1 MRTRI
6 AVFLITL
13 SGLILEVGLTRIY
26 SASIWYHFAFVAIS
40 VALLGWGLGGFT
52 VHLWKTGKRG
62 IGEKG
67 KLLSMNAAAVVTL
80 LYAAAIP
87 LCVWLL
93 VRYPFEMD
101 RLPLYFLAP
110 LLPFF
115 LAGMA
120 LSIVFDIHRTVA
132 GSLYFWD
139 LIGASIGA
147 VAVTLLLHVF
157 GGEAA
162 LLVASI
168 APAVAALL
176 MSLSPASRAQENN
189 KQFGAVNPSPNPLPE
204 GEGSELRLQRDDGP
218 ASMGQEADGRRHD
231 AGGSER
237 EQSGRGARGPSAS
250 SGQDARAPGNDP
262 PTNAD
267 GSDNASPSLT
277 VGLPPRDTHLS
288 SRLNPLPTGR
298 GSVTGLPRAI
308 QVAAVIGVVL
318 AIMGVV
324 STVKYGAFRVK
335 PGTTKAMRN
344 QMDATPGA
352 HIVQTGWNAYSRI
365 DCVEGLPNSF
375 ARLYIDSDAW
385 TGIRGWDGNLDSV
398 QDMKW
403 SYRALPF
410 RLTPNAETMII
421 GPGGGPDV
429 VAALASGSKKVTAV
443 EMNPL
448 MLKFVRSYGARA
460 GNLYDRPDVE
470 TVLSE
475 GRNFISR
482 TDKKFDI
489 ILLGFVDSWASVA
502 SGGLSLSENYLYT
515 AEAMRAYYDH
525 LKPDGIL
532 VVLRWEMD
540 IPRLTSNAV
549 ATLGAGEAAKRVV
562 VLMEKQANPN
572 DYQQMLFMLRK
583 EPFTDAQ
590 LKEISTNWT
599 QANAVIMPGGTAPP
613 GIKEVLAGT
622 KTLQQYDAES
632 NRYVGAVWD
641 DSPFYFAI
649 EKPWRMPGAIAERM
663 VKWLLGPSIAMLG
676 IFAVFGMPRRQRA
689 EGRRQKAEGAV
700 GGTSSYI
707 GSLVYFAAL
716 GFGFIAVEL
725 ALLQHLTLLVG
736 HPIYTLSVLLFTLL
750 AFGGIGASLSSRW
763 SMWKACAAVAIIGT
777 IEALALPK
785 LVPALLWLPLWGRIA
800 VAILMIAPLGLAMG
814 MPFPRGLKQTGEGP
828 LPAPPF
834 YWGLNG
840 IMSVIGSVTT
850 VFVALIWGFQAAMLM
865 GSACYVLAALASVKA
880 FPTQL
885 AVSGEQNESQGKGEE
900 GKG

>member
-1 MRTRI
+1 MSRLQRDEEG
-6 AVFLITL
+6 
-13 SGLILEVGLTRIY
+13 SGADV
-26 SASIWYHFAFVAIS
+26 S
-40 VALLGWGLGGFT
+40 
-52 VHLWKTGKRG
+52 GK
-62 IGEKG
+62 
-67 KLLSMNAAAVVTL
+67 
-80 LYAAAIP
+80 
-87 LCVWLL
+87 
-93 VRYPFEMD
+93 
-101 RLPLYFLAP
+101 
-110 LLPFF
+110 
-115 LAGMA
+115 
-120 LSIVFDIHRTVA
+120 
-132 GSLYFWD
+132 
-139 LIGASIGA
+139 
-147 VAVTLLLHVF
+147 
-157 GGEAA
+157 
-162 LLVASI
+162 
-168 APAVAALL
+168 
-176 MSLSPASRAQENN
+176 
-189 KQFGAVNPSPNPLPE
+189 PSPNPLPK
-204 GEGSELRLQRDDGP
+204 GESNKSSQDVRASKDGP
-218 ASMGQEADGRRHD
+218 PAT
-231 AGGSER
+231 AGGS
-237 EQSGRGARGPSAS
+237 
-250 SGQDARAPGNDP
+250 DW
-262 PTNAD
+262 
-267 GSDNASPSLT
+267 
-277 VGLPPRDTHLS
+277 
-288 SRLNPLPTGR
+288 
-298 GSVTGLPRAI
+298 LPRVV
-308 QVAAVIGVVL
+308 QVAAVLGVVLAVIGVVS
-318 AIMGVV
+318 A
-324 STVKYGAFRVK
+324 VKYGAFRVK

-344 QMDATPGA
+344 QMDATPGS

-365 DCVEGLPNSF
+365 DCVEGLPDSF

-385 TGIRGWDGNLDSV
+385 TGIRGWDGNLESV

-410 RLTPNAETMII
+410 RLTPQAETLII

-448 MLKFVRSYGARA
+448 MLRFVRSYGARA

-482 TDKKFDI
+482 TDRKFDI

-549 ATLGAGEAAKRVV
+549 ATLGANEAAKRVV

-583 EPFTDAQ
+583 RPFADAE

-599 QANAVIMPGGTAPP
+599 QANAVITPGGTAPP
-613 GIKEVLAGT
+613 GIRDVLAGT
-622 KTLQQYDAES
+622 KTLEQYEAES
-632 NRYVGAVWD
+632 PRFVGPVWD

-649 EKPWRMPGAIAERM
+649 ERPWRMPGAIAERI
-663 VKWLLGPSIAMLG
+663 VKWLLGPSMGMLAL
-676 IFAVFGMPRRQRA
+676 FAVFGRPKRKVDKKAGRMPA
-689 EGRRQKAEGAV
+689 LPGPVPAYV
-700 GGTSSYI
+700 
-707 GSLVYFAAL
+707 GSLIYFAAL

-785 LVPALLWLPLWGRIA
+785 LVPALLWLPLWGRIV
-800 VAILMIAPLGLAMG
+800 VAIAMIAPLGLAMG
-814 MPFPRGLKQTGEGP
+814 MPFPRGLKQTGEGS

-840 IMSVIGSVTT
+840 VMSVIGSVTT
-850 VFVALIWGFQAAMLM
+850 VFVALTWGFQAAMLM
-865 GSACYVLAALASVKA
+865 GSACYVLAALASTQA
-880 FPTQL
+880 FPSA
-885 AVSGEQNESQGKGEE
+885 AVGR
-900 GKG
+900 

>member
-6 AVFLITL
+6 SVFLITL

-52 VHLWKTGKRG
+52 VHLWKQAQGRRQKAEGRNQEADGRRQTAGQTETTAG
-62 IGEKG
+62 GTPAYP
-67 KLLSMNAAAVVTL
+67 LSMNAAAVVAL

-87 LCVWLL
+87 LCLWLL
-93 VRYPFEMD
+93 VRYPFDME

-110 LLPFF
+110 LLPSF

-120 LSIVFDIHRTVA
+120 LSIVFDIHRAVA

-162 LLVASI
+162 LLVAAI
-168 APAVAALL
+168 APAVAAMLL
-176 MSLSPASRAQENN
+176 AA
-189 KQFGAVNPSPNPLPE
+189 
-204 GEGSELRLQRDDGP
+204 GSEKSGAAEESGP
-218 ASMGQEADGRRHD
+218 PAT
-231 AGGSER
+231 AGGSDMMR
-237 EQSGRGARGPSAS
+237 RAVQVGAA
-250 SGQDARAPGNDP
+250 
-262 PTNAD
+262 
-267 GSDNASPSLT
+267 L
-277 VGLPPRDTHLS
+277 
-288 SRLNPLPTGR
+288 
-298 GSVTGLPRAI
+298 
-308 QVAAVIGVVL
+308 GVVL
-318 AIMGVV
+318 AVVGVV
-324 STVKYGAFRVK
+324 ATVKYGAFRVK

-344 QMDATPGA
+344 QMDATPGS

-410 RLTPNAETMII
+410 RLTPNAETLII

-482 TDKKFDI
+482 TDRKFDI

-525 LKPDGIL
+525 LSDNGIL

-549 ATLGAGEAAKRVV
+549 ATLGANEARQRVV

-572 DYQQMLFMLRK
+572 DYPQMLFMLRK
-583 EPFTDAQ
+583 QPFTTDQMAEMRG
-590 LKEISTNWT
+590 KWT
-599 QANAVIMPGGTAPP
+599 QANPIIMPDGTAPP
-613 GIKEVLAGT
+613 GLKEVLAGT
-622 KTLQQYDAES
+622 KTMVQYDAES
-632 NRYVGAVWD
+632 TRFVGAVWD

-663 VKWLLGPSIAMLG
+663 VKWLLGPSVGMLAL
-676 IFAVFGMPRRQRA
+676 FAVFGKRRVLDGA
-689 EGRRQKAEGAV
+689 PKA
-700 GGTSSYI
+700 SSLPYV

-716 GFGFIAVEL
+716 G
-725 ALLQHLTLLVG
+725 
-736 HPIYTLSVLLFTLL
+736 
-750 AFGGIGASLSSRW
+750 
-763 SMWKACAAVAIIGT
+763 
-777 IEALALPK
+777 
-785 LVPALLWLPLWGRIA
+785 
-800 VAILMIAPLGLAMG
+800 
-814 MPFPRGLKQTGEGP
+814 
-828 LPAPPF
+828 
-834 YWGLNG
+834 
-840 IMSVIGSVTT
+840 
-850 VFVALIWGFQAAMLM
+850 
-865 GSACYVLAALASVKA
+865 
-880 FPTQL
+880 
-885 AVSGEQNESQGKGEE
+885 
-900 GKG
+900 

>member
-52 VHLWKTGKRG
+52 IHLIKQWLAKQEAGGRRQTAGTSRNEVSG
-62 IGEKG
+62 RDGRVPRT
-67 KLLSMNAAAVVTL
+67 LSIQAAAVTTL
-80 LYAAAIP
+80 LYAGAIP
-87 LCVWLL
+87 LCLWLL

-120 LSIVFDIHRTVA
+120 LSIVFDIHRAVA

-139 LIGASIGA
+139 LIGAALGA
-147 VAVTLLLHVF
+147 VLVTVLLHLF

-162 LLVASI
+162 LLVATI
-168 APAVAALL
+168 APAIAAGLL
-176 MSLSPASRAQENN
+176 SLSPAQSEVRAQRSEVSEEPLSPASRAQENEVETVQRA
-189 KQFGAVNPSPNPLPE
+189 K
-204 GEGSELRLQRDDGP
+204 LRTLTPTLSQR
-218 ASMGQEADGRRHD
+218 
-231 AGGSER
+231 ER
-237 EQSGRGARGPSAS
+237 ESGSAP
-250 SGQDARAPGNDP
+250 DW
-262 PTNAD
+262 
-267 GSDNASPSLT
+267 
-277 VGLPPRDTHLS
+277 
-288 SRLNPLPTGR
+288 
-298 GSVTGLPRAI
+298 LPRVV
-308 QVAAVIGVVL
+308 QVAAALGVVL
-318 AIMGVV
+318 AIIAAV
-324 STVKYGAFRVK
+324 SAVKYEAFRVK
-335 PGTTKAMRN
+335 PGRTKAMRN
-344 QMDATPGA
+344 QMDENPQARIA
-352 HIVQTGWNAYSRI
+352 YTGWNAYSRI
-365 DCVEGLPNSF
+365 DAVEGVAPGHV

-385 TGIRGWDGNLDSV
+385 TSINEWDGKLESAKGLRD
-398 QDMKW
+398 

-410 RLTPNAETMII
+410 RLTPNAETLVI
-421 GPGGGPDV
+421 GPGGGADV
-429 VAALASGSKKVTAV
+429 VSALASGSRKVTAV
-443 EMNPL
+443 ELNPL

-470 TVLSE
+470 TIQSE

-482 TDKKFDI
+482 TDKKFDVI
-489 ILLGFVDSWASVA
+489 FMGFVDSWASVA

-515 AEAMRAYYDH
+515 AEAMRAFYDH
-525 LKPDGIL
+525 LSDNGIM

-549 ATLGAGEAAKRVV
+549 ATLGANEAAKRIV
-562 VLMEKQANPN
+562 VLMEKQAAPN
-572 DYQQMLFMLRK
+572 DFPQMLFMLRK
-583 EPFTDAQ
+583 RPFNDAE
-590 LKEISTNWT
+590 LKEIRDNWT
-599 QANAVIMPGGTAPP
+599 QANAVIAPGGTAPA

-622 KTLQQYDAES
+622 KTLDQYEAEAP
-632 NRYVGAVWD
+632 RFVGPVWD

-649 EKPWRMPGAIAERM
+649 DRPFRMPGAIAERIL
-663 VKWLLGPSIAMLG
+663 KWLLAPSVGLL
-676 IFAVFGMPRRQRA
+676 AVFALFGRPRRKRI
-689 EGRRQKAEGAV
+689 EDGAD
-700 GGTSSYI
+700 GTSAYRARWMSPYLS
-707 GSLVYFAAL
+707 SLVYFAAL

-736 HPIYTLSVLLFTLL
+736 HPIFTLSVLLFTLL
-750 AFGGIGASLSSRW
+750 AFGGIGAALSPRW
-763 SMWKACAAVAIIGT
+763 SMWKACAAVAIIAT

-800 VAILMIAPLGLAMG
+800 VAIALIAPLGLAMG
-814 MPFPRGLKQTGEGP
+814 MPFPRGLKHTGEGS

-850 VFVALIWGFQAAMLM
+850 VFVALNWGFQAAMLM
-865 GSACYVLAALASVKA
+865 GSACYVLAAVASMKA
-880 FPTQL
+880 FPKQW
-885 AVSGEQNESQGKGEE
+885 AVSG
-900 GKG
+900 

>member
-1 MRTRI
+1 MCYAAPSSIDVSHFKTLTESTMRTRI
-6 AVFLITL
+6 SVFLITL

-52 VHLWKTGKRG
+52 VHLLKKVKPMGT
-62 IGEKG
+62 
-67 KLLSMNAAAVVTL
+67 NAAALVTL
-80 LYAAAIP
+80 LYAGAIP
-87 LCVWLL
+87 LCLWLL

-120 LSIVFDIHRTVA
+120 LSIVFDIHRAVA
-132 GSLYFWD
+132 GTLYFYD
-139 LIGASIGA
+139 LVGAALGA
-147 VAVTLLLHVF
+147 VLVTLLLHLF

-162 LLVASI
+162 LLVGAI

-176 MSLSPASRAQENN
+176 LALGASSPDQLN
-189 KQFGAVNPSPNPLPE
+189 KTEEGAVKPSPQPLSQ
-204 GEGSELRLQRDDGP
+204 GERGGAPSHVIQI
-218 ASMGQEADGRRHD
+218 ASVVMVVITA
-231 AGGSER
+231 A
-237 EQSGRGARGPSAS
+237 AAF
-250 SGQDARAPGNDP
+250 A
-262 PTNAD
+262 
-267 GSDNASPSLT
+267 
-277 VGLPPRDTHLS
+277 
-288 SRLNPLPTGR
+288 
-298 GSVTGLPRAI
+298 AI
-308 QVAAVIGVVL
+308 N
-318 AIMGVV
+318 
-324 STVKYGAFRVK
+324 YGAFRVK

-344 QMDATPGA
+344 QMDAAPGS

-385 TGIRGWDGNLDSV
+385 TGIRGWDGDLENV

-410 RLTPNAETMII
+410 RLTPNAETLII

-470 TVLSE
+470 TIQSE

-482 TDKKFDI
+482 TDRKFDV

-515 AEAMRAYYDH
+515 TEAVRAYYDH

-532 VVLRWEMD
+532 VILRWDMD
-540 IPRLTSNAV
+540 IPRLVANSV
-549 ATLGAGEAAKRVV
+549 ATLGSAEAAKRIV

-572 DYQQMLFMLRK
+572 DYPQMLFMLRK
-583 EPFTDAQ
+583 RPFTDAETR
-590 LKEISTNWT
+590 EISQDWT
-599 QANAVIMPGGTAPP
+599 QANPVVMPNATAPP
-613 GIKEVLAGT
+613 GIKEVLSGT
-622 KTLQQYDAES
+622 KTLEQYEAAS
-632 NRYVGAVWD
+632 PRFVGPVWD

-649 EKPWRMPGAIAERM
+649 DRPYRMPGAIAERLL
-663 VKWLLGPSIAMLG
+663 KWLLGPSIGMLAL
-676 IFAVFGMPRRQRA
+676 FAVFGVPRRKTIESNA
-689 EGRRQKAEGAV
+689 GRRPAYRY
-700 GGTSSYI
+700 GGSI
-707 GSLVYFAAL
+707 IYFAAL

-725 ALLQHLTLLVG
+725 ALLQNLTLLVG

-750 AFGGIGASLSSRW
+750 AFGGIGSALSVRVP
-763 SMWKACAAVAIIGT
+763 MWLACVAVAFIGG

-785 LVPALLWLPLWGRIA
+785 LVPALLWLPLWGRIG
-800 VAILMIAPLGLAMG
+800 VAILLMAPLGLAMG
-814 MPFPRGLKQTGEGP
+814 MPFPRGLRETGNGS

-850 VFVALIWGFQAAMLM
+850 VFVALMAGFRAAMLM
-865 GSACYVLAALASVKA
+865 GAACYLLAALASRMA
-880 FPTQL
+880 FSTARGAGETQM
-885 AVSGEQNESQGKGEE
+885 GK
-900 GKG
+900 

>member
-1 MRTRI
+1 MRTRVS
-6 AVFLITL
+6 VFLITL

-52 VHLWKTGKRG
+52 VHLWKQMKTKGGNGEEGKRG
-62 IGEKG
+62 TGSA
-67 KLLSMNAAAVVTL
+67 LSMNAAAVVTL

-87 LCVWLL
+87 LCLWLL
-93 VRYPFEMD
+93 VRYPFDME

-110 LLPFF
+110 LVPFF

-120 LSIVFDIHRTVA
+120 LSIVFDIHRAVA

-139 LIGASIGA
+139 LIGAALGA
-147 VAVTLLLHVF
+147 VLVTVLLHLL

-162 LLVASI
+162 LLSACA
-168 APAVAALL
+168 APALAALL
-176 MSLSPASRAQENN
+176 LSLSPASRAQDN
-189 KQFGAVNPSPNPLPE
+189 KEKLGGVEPSPNPLPE
-204 GEGSELRLQRDDGP
+204 GEGE
-218 ASMGQEADGRRHD
+218 RH
-231 AGGSER
+231 A
-237 EQSGRGARGPSAS
+237 
-250 SGQDARAPGNDP
+250 
-262 PTNAD
+262 
-267 GSDNASPSLT
+267 PSLT
-277 VGLPPRDTHLS
+277 VGL
-288 SRLNPLPTGR
+288 
-298 GSVTGLPRAI
+298 LPRVV
-308 QVAAVIGVVL
+308 QVAAAFAVVL
-318 AIMGVV
+318 AIVGVV
-324 STVKYGAFRVK
+324 ATVKYGAFRVK

-385 TGIRGWDGNLDSV
+385 TGIRGWDGNLESV

-448 MLKFVRSYGARA
+448 MLKFVRNYGARA

-482 TDKKFDI
+482 TDRKFDI

-525 LKPDGIL
+525 LTPDGIL

-549 ATLGAGEAAKRVV
+549 ATLGAGDAAKRVV

-590 LKEISTNWT
+590 LKEISTSWT

-632 NRYVGAVWD
+632 NRFVGAVWD

-649 EKPWRMPGAIAERM
+649 EKPWRMPGAIAERI
-663 VKWLLGPSIAMLG
+663 VKWLLGPSMGMLALFA
-676 IFAVFGMPRRQRA
+676 IFGKRKVTT
-689 EGRRQKAEGAV
+689 GAKNTATLPYV
-700 GGTSSYI
+700 

-763 SMWKACAAVAIIGT
+763 SIWKACVAVAVIGT

-785 LVPALLWLPLWGRIA
+785 LVPMLLWLPLWGRIA

-814 MPFPRGLKQTGEGP
+814 MPFPRGLKQTGEGS

-840 IMSVIGSVTT
+840 VMSVIGSVTT

-880 FPTQL
+880 FP
-885 AVSGEQNESQGKGEE
+885 AAARS
-900 GKG
+900 

>member
-6 AVFLITL
+6 SVFLITL

-52 VHLWKTGKRG
+52 VHLLKKVTT
-62 IGEKG
+62 
-67 KLLSMNAAAVVTL
+67 LSMNAVALTTL
-80 LYAAAIP
+80 LYAGAVP
-87 LCVWLL
+87 LCLWLL

-110 LLPFF
+110 LAPFF

-120 LSIVFDIHRTVA
+120 LSIVFDIHRAVA
-132 GSLYFWD
+132 GTLYFYD
-139 LIGASIGA
+139 LVGAALGA
-147 VAVTLLLHVF
+147 VLVTLLLHVF

-162 LLVASI
+162 LLVGAI

-176 MSLSPASRAQENN
+176 LTLSPASQAQQDKNN
-189 KQFGAVNPSPNPLPE
+189 VSDPGAAASGLAPGYPMSRLQHESGAPSRVIQIAAVAMVLITAGCAFAAIRFGAF
-204 GEGSELRLQRDDGP
+204 
-218 ASMGQEADGRRHD
+218 
-231 AGGSER
+231 
-237 EQSGRGARGPSAS
+237 
-250 SGQDARAPGNDP
+250 
-262 PTNAD
+262 
-267 GSDNASPSLT
+267 
-277 VGLPPRDTHLS
+277 
-288 SRLNPLPTGR
+288 
-298 GSVTGLPRAI
+298 
-308 QVAAVIGVVL
+308 
-318 AIMGVV
+318 
-324 STVKYGAFRVK
+324 YVK

-344 QMDATPGA
+344 QMDASPGSK
-352 HIVQTGWNAYSRI
+352 IVQTGWNAYSRI

-385 TGIRGWDGNLDSV
+385 TGIRGWDGDLDHV
-398 QDMKW
+398 KDMAG
-403 SYRALPF
+403 SYRALPWK
-410 RLTPNAETMII
+410 LTPNAETLII

-470 TVLSE
+470 TIQSE

-482 TDKKFDI
+482 TDRKFDI

-515 AEAMRAYYDH
+515 TEAVRAYYDH

-532 VVLRWEMD
+532 VILRWEMD
-540 IPRLTSNAV
+540 IPRLVANSV
-549 ATLGAGEAAKRVV
+549 ATLGPSEASKRIV

-572 DYQQMLFMLRK
+572 DYPQMLFMLKK

-590 LKEISTNWT
+590 ISEISTKWT
-599 QANAVIMPGGTAPP
+599 QANIVVGPNGTAPP

-622 KTLQQYDAES
+622 KTLQQWDAES
-632 NRYVGAVWD
+632 PRFVGAVWD

-649 EKPWRMPGAIAERM
+649 DRPYRMPGAIAERL
-663 VKWLLGPSIAMLG
+663 VKWLVGPSVGMLAL
-676 IFAVFGMPRRQRA
+676 FAVFGVPRKKNITGDAGQRPA
-689 EGRRQKAEGAV
+689 YRYG
-700 GGTSSYI
+700 

-725 ALLQHLTLLVG
+725 ALLQNLTLLVG
-736 HPIYTLSVLLFTLL
+736 HPIYSLSVLLFTLL
-750 AFGGIGASLSSRW
+750 AFGGIGSALSVRFP
-763 SMWKACAAVAIIGT
+763 MWMACAAVAVVGG

-800 VAILMIAPLGLAMG
+800 VAIVLIAPLGLAMG
-814 MPFPRGLKQTGEGP
+814 MPFPRGLRETGKDS

-850 VFVALIWGFQAAMLM
+850 VFVALMAGFQAAMLM
-865 GSACYVLAALASVKA
+865 GSACYLLAALASKVA
-880 FPTQL
+880 FNK
-885 AVSGEQNESQGKGEE
+885 VSEARP
-900 GKG
+900 

>member
-52 VHLWKTGKRG
+52 VHLLKGVRSRESG
-62 IGEKG
+62 AREKERTAG
-67 KLLSMNAAAVVTL
+67 RMPALPLSMKAAAVTTL
-80 LYAAAIP
+80 LYAGAIP
-87 LCVWLL
+87 LCLWLL

-120 LSIVFDIHRTVA
+120 LSIVFDIHRAVA

-139 LIGASIGA
+139 LIGAALGA
-147 VAVTLLLHVF
+147 VLVTVLLHLF

-162 LLVASI
+162 LLVATI
-168 APAVAALL
+168 APAVAAGLL
-176 MSLSPASRAQENN
+176 ATGAGSQESGAGEEVLRAKGEGQSDARAQPLSPASRAEEIKNDADP
-189 KQFGAVNPSPNPLPE
+189 GVASR
-204 GEGSELRLQRDDGP
+204 SESGLTPGYSLSRLQR
-218 ASMGQEADGRRHD
+218 E
-231 AGGSER
+231 
-237 EQSGRGARGPSAS
+237 S
-250 SGQDARAPGNDP
+250 SGQDARAPVGGP
-262 PTNAD
+262 PAIAG
-267 GSDNASPSLT
+267 GSDW
-277 VGLPPRDTHLS
+277 
-288 SRLNPLPTGR
+288 
-298 GSVTGLPRAI
+298 LPRVV
-308 QVAAVIGVVL
+308 QVAAALGVVL
-318 AIMGVV
+318 AITAAV
-324 STVKYGAFRVK
+324 SAVKYETFRVK
-335 PGTTKAMRN
+335 PGRTKAMRN
-344 QMDATPGA
+344 QMDENPQARIA
-352 HIVQTGWNAYSRI
+352 YTGWNAYSRI
-365 DCVEGLPNSF
+365 DAVEGVAPGHV

-385 TGIRGWDGNLDSV
+385 TSINEWDGKLESAKGLRD
-398 QDMKW
+398 

-410 RLTPNAETMII
+410 RLTPNAEALVI
-421 GPGGGPDV
+421 GPGGGADV
-429 VAALASGSKKVTAV
+429 VSALASGSRKVTAV
-443 EMNPL
+443 ELNPL

-470 TVLSE
+470 TIQSE

-489 ILLGFVDSWASVA
+489 IFMGFVDSWASVA

-515 AEAMRAYYDH
+515 AEAMRAFYDH
-525 LKPDGIL
+525 LSDNGIM

-549 ATLGAGEAAKRVV
+549 ATLGAEEAAKRIV
-562 VLMEKQANPN
+562 VLMERQAAPN
-572 DYQQMLFMLRK
+572 DFPQMLFMLRK
-583 EPFTDAQ
+583 RPFSDAE
-590 LKEISTNWT
+590 LKEIRENWS
-599 QANAVIMPGGTAPP
+599 QANAVIAPGGTAPT

-622 KTLQQYDAES
+622 KTLDQYEAEAP
-632 NRYVGAVWD
+632 RFVGPVWD

-649 EKPWRMPGAIAERM
+649 DRPWRMPGAIAERIL
-663 VKWLLGPSIAMLG
+663 KWLLAPSVGMLAV
-676 IFAVFGMPRRQRA
+676 FAVFGRPRRRKVQ
-689 EGRRQKAEGAV
+689 GAAS
-700 GGTSSYI
+700 GMSPYL

-736 HPIYTLSVLLFTLL
+736 HPIFTLSVLLFTLL
-750 AFGGIGASLSSRW
+750 AFGGIGAALSPRW

-777 IEALALPK
+777 IEALVLPK

-800 VAILMIAPLGLAMG
+800 VAIALMAPLGLAMG
-814 MPFPRGLKQTGEGP
+814 MPFPRGLKHTGEGS

-850 VFVALIWGFQAAMLM
+850 VFVALNWGFQAAMLM
-865 GSACYVLAALASVKA
+865 GSACYVLAAVASMKA
-880 FPTQL
+880 FPKQL
-885 AVSGEQNESQGKGEE
+885 AVSGAQ
-900 GKG
+900 

>member
-1 MRTRI
+1 MRTRVS
-6 AVFLITL
+6 VFLITF

-52 VHLWKTGKRG
+52 VHLWKQASAKSREQRAKAEGGRQKAENQEAGGRQQTAGVSDART
-62 IGEKG
+62 
-67 KLLSMNAAAVVTL
+67 LSMNAAAVVTL

-87 LCVWLL
+87 LCLWLL
-93 VRYPFEMD
+93 VRYPFDMD

-120 LSIVFDIHRTVA
+120 LSIVFDIHRAVA

-139 LIGASIGA
+139 LIGAALGA
-147 VAVTLLLHVF
+147 VGVTALLHF
-157 GGEAA
+157 LGGEAA
-162 LLVASI
+162 LLMSSV
-168 APAVAALL
+168 APAIAAGLL
-176 MSLSPASRAQENN
+176 ASQSQVSSLKSQE
-189 KQFGAVNPSPNPLPE
+189 
-204 GEGSELRLQRDDGP
+204 
-218 ASMGQEADGRRHD
+218 
-231 AGGSER
+231 
-237 EQSGRGARGPSAS
+237 
-250 SGQDARAPGNDP
+250 
-262 PTNAD
+262 T
-267 GSDNASPSLT
+267 PSLT
-277 VGLPPRDTHLS
+277 VGLLPRDAPAS

-298 GSVTGLPRAI
+298 GSVTWLPRAV
-308 QVAAVIGVVL
+308 QVAAVLGVVL
-318 AIMGVV
+318 AIVGVV
-324 STVKYGAFRVK
+324 SAVKYGAFRVK

-344 QMDATPGA
+344 QMDATPGS

-385 TGIRGWDGNLDSV
+385 TGIRGWDGNLESV

-448 MLKFVRSYGARA
+448 MLKFVRNYGARA

-482 TDKKFDI
+482 TDRKFDI

-549 ATLGAGEAAKRVV
+549 ATLGAGEAAKRIV

-583 EPFTDAQ
+583 EPFTDPQ
-590 LKEISTNWT
+590 LREISTNWT

-632 NRYVGAVWD
+632 NRYVSAVWD

-649 EKPWRMPGAIAERM
+649 EKPWRMPGAIAERI
-663 VKWLLGPSIAMLG
+663 VKWLLGPSMGMLAL
-676 IFAVFGMPRRQRA
+676 FAVFGMPRRQKA
-689 EGRRQKAEGAV
+689 EGKRQKAEGAV

-763 SMWKACAAVAIIGT
+763 SMWKACAAVAVIGT

-785 LVPALLWLPLWGRIA
+785 LVPMLLWLPLWGRIA
-800 VAILMIAPLGLAMG
+800 VAIVMIAPLGLAMG
-814 MPFPRGLKQTGEGP
+814 MPFPRGLKQTGEGS

-840 IMSVIGSVTT
+840 VMSVIGSVTT

-880 FPTQL
+880 FP
-885 AVSGEQNESQGKGEE
+885 AAAKG
-900 GKG
+900 

>member
-6 AVFLITL
+6 SVFLITL

-52 VHLWKTGKRG
+52 VHLLKQKTT
-62 IGEKG
+62 
-67 KLLSMNAAAVVTL
+67 LSINTAAVVTL
-80 LYAAAIP
+80 LYAGAIP
-87 LCVWLL
+87 LCLWLL
-93 VRYPFEMD
+93 VRFPFEMD

-120 LSIVFDIHRTVA
+120 LSIIFDIHRAVA
-132 GSLYFWD
+132 GSLYFYD
-139 LIGASIGA
+139 LIGAALGA
-147 VAVTLLLHVF
+147 VLVTLLLHLL

-162 LLVASI
+162 LLVAAA
-168 APAVAALL
+168 APAVAAVLL
-176 MSLSPASRAQENN
+176 
-189 KQFGAVNPSPNPLPE
+189 AVPS
-204 GEGSELRLQRDDGP
+204 SE
-218 ASMGQEADGRRHD
+218 AV
-231 AGGSER
+231 ER
-237 EQSGRGARGPSAS
+237 EK
-250 SGQDARAPGNDP
+250 
-262 PTNAD
+262 
-267 GSDNASPSLT
+267 
-277 VGLPPRDTHLS
+277 S
-288 SRLNPLPTGR
+288 SR
-298 GSVTGLPRAI
+298 VIQGLA
-308 QVAAVIGVVL
+308 VLAVILVIVGTV
-318 AIMGVV
+318 AN
-324 STVKYGAFRVK
+324 VKYGALRVK

-344 QMDATPGA
+344 QMDANPAA

-365 DCVEGLPNSF
+365 DCVQGLPNSF

-385 TGIRGWDGNLDSV
+385 TGIREWDGKIESV
-398 QDMKW
+398 KDMRD

-410 RLTPNAETMII
+410 RLTPNAETLII

-448 MLKFVRSYGARA
+448 MLKFVRSFGARA

-482 TDKKFDI
+482 SDRKFDI

-515 AEAMRAYYDH
+515 TEAVRAYYDH
-525 LKPDGIL
+525 LKDDGIL
-532 VVLRWEMD
+532 VILRWEMD
-540 IPRLTSNAV
+540 IPRLVSNSV
-549 ATLGAGEAAKRVV
+549 ATLGAPDASKRIV
-562 VLMEKQANPN
+562 VLMEKQAAPN
-572 DYQQMLFMLRK
+572 DYSQMLFMLRK
-583 EPFTDAQ
+583 RPFSDAE
-590 LKEISTNWT
+590 LKEISTKWT
-599 QANAVIMPGGTAPP
+599 QANAIIMPGETAPP
-613 GIKEVLAGT
+613 GMKEVLAGA
-622 KTLQQYDAES
+622 KTLAQYDNES
-632 NRYVGAVWD
+632 PRFVGPVWD

-649 EKPWRMPGAIAERM
+649 DRPWRMPGAIAERIA
-663 VKWLLGPSIAMLG
+663 KWLLGPSVGLLAL
-676 IFAVFGMPRRQRA
+676 FAVFGWPRKAVTTGKARA
-689 EGRRQKAEGAV
+689 RKNPGSGLRYG
-700 GGTSSYI
+700 

-750 AFGGIGASLSSRW
+750 AFGGIGAALSPRW
-763 SMWKACAAVAIIGT
+763 SMWKACAAVAVIGA

-785 LVPALLWLPLWGRIA
+785 LVPALLWLPLWGRII
-800 VAILMIAPLGLAMG
+800 VAIFLIAPLGLAMG
-814 MPFPRGLKQTGEGP
+814 MPFPRGLRETGQGS

-850 VFVALIWGFQAAMLM
+850 VFVALMAGFQAAMLM
-865 GSACYVLAALASVKA
+865 GSACYVLAALASTKA
-880 FPTQL
+880 FSSSVDAT
-885 AVSGEQNESQGKGEE
+885 
-900 GKG
+900 

>member
-6 AVFLITL
+6 SVFLITL

-52 VHLWKTGKRG
+52 VHLLKQKMR
-62 IGEKG
+62 
-67 KLLSMNAAAVVTL
+67 LSMNAAALVTL
-80 LYAAAIP
+80 LYAGAIP
-87 LCVWLL
+87 LCLWLL
-93 VRYPFEMD
+93 VRFPFDMD

-120 LSIVFDIHRTVA
+120 LSIVFDIHRAVA
-132 GSLYFWD
+132 GSLYFYD
-139 LIGASIGA
+139 LIGAALGA
-147 VAVTLLLHVF
+147 VLVTLLLHLF

-162 LLVASI
+162 LLVGAM
-168 APAVAALL
+168 APAVAAVL
-176 MSLSPASRAQENN
+176 MATGASKAEVGDQRSEVSSSADPLATASGSVPLSPASRAQGNNNEGENA
-189 KQFGAVNPSPNPLPE
+189 KPSPQPL
-204 GEGSELRLQRDDGP
+204 SQR
-218 ASMGQEADGRRHD
+218 
-231 AGGSER
+231 ER
-237 EQSGRGARGPSAS
+237 GKAPS
-250 SGQDARAPGNDP
+250 R
-262 PTNAD
+262 
-267 GSDNASPSLT
+267 
-277 VGLPPRDTHLS
+277 V
-288 SRLNPLPTGR
+288 
-298 GSVTGLPRAI
+298 I
-308 QVAAVIGVVL
+308 QVL
-318 AIMGVV
+318 AIVALLLTAGAALAA
-324 STVKYGAFRVK
+324 VKYGAFRVK

-344 QMDATPGA
+344 QMDAAPGS

-365 DCVEGLPNSF
+365 DCVQGLPDSF

-385 TGIRGWDGNLDSV
+385 TGIREWDGKIESV
-398 QDMKW
+398 KDMRD

-410 RLTPNAETMII
+410 RLTPNAETLII

-448 MLKFVRSYGARA
+448 MLKFVRSFGARA

-470 TVLSE
+470 AVLSE
-475 GRNFISR
+475 GRNYISR
-482 TDKKFDI
+482 SDRKFDV

-515 AEAMRAYYDH
+515 TEAVRAYYDH
-525 LKPDGIL
+525 LKDDGVL
-532 VVLRWEMD
+532 VILRWEMD
-540 IPRLTSNAV
+540 IPRLVSNSV
-549 ATLGAGEAAKRVV
+549 ATLGAPEASKRIV
-562 VLMEKQANPN
+562 VLMEKEASPN
-572 DYQQMLFMLRK
+572 DYSQMLFMLRK
-583 EPFTDAQ
+583 RPFTDAEQ
-590 LKEISTNWT
+590 KEMREKWT
-599 QANAVIMPGGTAPP
+599 QARPIVMPDGTGPP

-622 KTLQQYDAES
+622 RTPEQYEAGS
-632 NRYVGAVWD
+632 SRFVGPVWD

-649 EKPWRMPGAIAERM
+649 DRPWRMPGAIAERIA
-663 VKWLLGPSIAMLG
+663 KWLLVPSVALLG
-676 IFAVFGMPRRQRA
+676 VFAVFGWPR
-689 EGRRQKAEGAV
+689 K
-700 GGTSSYI
+700 GGLRKDGDLPATAIDKRSGLRYG
-707 GSLVYFAAL
+707 GSLIYFAAL

-750 AFGGIGASLSSRW
+750 AFGGIGAALSPRW
-763 SMWKACAAVAIIGT
+763 SMWKACLAVALIGA

-800 VAILMIAPLGLAMG
+800 VAIALIAPLGLAMG
-814 MPFPRGLKQTGEGP
+814 MPFPRGLRETGQGS

-850 VFVALIWGFQAAMLM
+850 VFVALMAGFQAAMLM
-865 GSACYVLAALASVKA
+865 GSACYVLAALASTKA
-880 FPTQL
+880 FP
-885 AVSGEQNESQGKGEE
+885 AAAKS
-900 GKG
+900 